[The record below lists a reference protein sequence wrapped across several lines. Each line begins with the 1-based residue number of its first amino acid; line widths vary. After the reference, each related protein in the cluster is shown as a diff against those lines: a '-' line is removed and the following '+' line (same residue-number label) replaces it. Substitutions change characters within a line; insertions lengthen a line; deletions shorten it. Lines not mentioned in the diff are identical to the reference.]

1 MSRED
6 EALRQKAEAVM
17 TELTKLSTAAR
28 EAKDRRLTRMS
39 NDLYYASNRAW
50 RELDGVINRERKS

>member
-6 EALRQKAEAVM
+6 EELRRKAEAAM
-17 TELTKLSTAAR
+17 CELSKLSSAAR
-28 EAKDRRLTRMS
+28 EAKDRRLTRLS

-50 RELDGVINRERKS
+50 RELDAVVNRERKP